1 MSASTV
7 HASLLAAAQREF
19 AAALDDYELLV
30 ARRPHAPSADYDAA
44 EARLVAARRALRAR
58 LTPSPALYDDS
69 HADGRPADAR
79 E

>member
-1 MSASTV
+1 MG
-7 HASLLAAAQREF
+7 AALVYAARREF